1 MKEKQRELLVFLVEK
16 EQSFT
21 SKQLSSY
28 LNISQRTV
36 KNYVKE
42 LNSHDTQLVIASSQK
57 GYLAI
62 PERAVALLEQEEQVL
77 TIPQDYMERAYYII
91 KKILISHD
99 IVSIFDLCEELHV
112 SYSTLKNLLA
122 KMNSTFESFDIHF
135 SSTNNY
141 LKIIGEE
148 KDKRKL
154 MSHIIYT
161 ETNNNFFNWSGLFQ
175 SYGETYIKHLSAIV
189 KQVFEQNHY
198 DINDFSFM
206 SLILH
211 LTILINRVR
220 SGKYIEGETIL
231 PIGQLKEKK
240 IIDDLCDAIEDS
252 FDLTLTLSEISEI
265 YVLFKT
271 DVNLSLSQ
279 NAQEAQ
285 ELVGAAIYHKAI
297 SLIKSVN
304 QMYKIDLMTD
314 SFIIPF
320 VLHLKRL
327 KTRLSYH
334 SYNKNPMIQSIKQ
347 SFPLIY
353 EIAVYLSMELEK
365 DSQIVIVEDEVAFI
379 ALHVGTEM
387 ERQQKNAEKI
397 KCVLLCPDY
406 MAINSRLE
414 DFLLSNFNHEL
425 HLVSSVTYQHQL
437 SSLDFDLLITTIE
450 TEPNSQYKVF
460 QISLFDVERSKSAL
474 YQVINQ
480 LKTQSKNNILKQNFE
495 QYFQPAI
502 FFVNPQFSTKE
513 DLINQISQQ
522 LVDLDYVSESFGT
535 HVLER
540 EQMSATSYGQI
551 AIPHSVHM
559 DAIKTCVAVIIM
571 TEGFLWDNTVVNVI
585 LLTAINDV
593 DRRNFRIIYEAILEL
608 FEEKDIAQ
616 LAGSLST
623 FQDFKQ
629 FVETN
634 V

>member
-1 MKEKQRELLVFLVEK
+1 MKEKQRELLLFLVEK
-16 EQSFT
+16 EQPFT

-28 LNISQRTV
+28 LGISQRTI

-42 LNSHDTQLVIASSQK
+42 LNGHGPQLVIASSQQ
-57 GYLAI
+57 GYLAMKD
-62 PERAVALLEQEEQVL
+62 PAMALFEEEQAL
-77 TIPQDYMERAYYII
+77 TVPQDYMERAYYII
-91 KKILISHD
+91 KKSLISHEKL
-99 IVSIFDLCEELHV
+99 SLFDLCEELHI
-112 SYSTLKNLLA
+112 SYSTLKNLLT
-122 KMNSTFESFDIHF
+122 KMNGTFESFHLQF
-135 SSTNNY
+135 ASTNNQ
-141 LKIIGEE
+141 LNIVGEE
-148 KDKRKL
+148 KDKRRL

-161 ETNNNFFNWSGLFQ
+161 ETNNNFFNWNGLFQ

-189 KQVFEQNHY
+189 KDVFKQNHY

-231 PIGQLKEKK
+231 KIEPKEKK
-240 IIDDLCDAIEDS
+240 IMEDLCHAIEAT
-252 FDLTLTLSEISEI
+252 FEITLTPSEISEI
-265 YVLFKT
+265 YILFKT

-279 NAQEAQ
+279 PTKDVK
-285 ELVGAAIYHKAI
+285 ELVGGPLYHQAIV
-297 SLIKSVN
+297 LIESVN
-304 QMYKIDLMTD
+304 QMYKINLMTD
-314 SFIIPF
+314 QFIIPF

-327 KTRLSYH
+327 KTRLKYH
-334 SYNKNPMIQSIKQ
+334 AYNKNPMIQSIKQ

-353 EIAVYLSMELEK
+353 EIAVYLSMQLEK
-365 DSQIVIVEDEVAFI
+365 ESQIVIVEDEVAFI

-406 MAINSRLE
+406 MAISSRIE
-414 DFLLSNFNHEL
+414 SFLLANFSHDL
-425 HLVSSVTYQHQL
+425 HLVSAVRYQHQL
-437 SSLDFDLLITTIE
+437 ASLDFDLLITTIDS
-450 TEPNSQYKVF
+450 EPTSQYKTF

-480 LKTQSKNNILKQNFE
+480 IKTQSKNNILKQNFD

-502 FFVNPQFSTKE
+502 FFVNPPFSTKE
-513 DLINQISQQ
+513 DLINQLSQEM
-522 LVDLDYVSESFGT
+522 VALDYVSDSFGT

-540 EQMSATSYGQI
+540 EQMSSTSYGQI
-551 AIPHSVHM
+551 AIPHSIHM
-559 DAIKTCVAVIIM
+559 DAIKTCVSVIIM
-571 TEGFLWDNTVVNVI
+571 TEGFLWDDTLVNII

-616 LAGSLST
+616 LASSLST

>member
-1 MKEKQRELLVFLVEK
+1 MKEKQRELLLFLVEK
-16 EQSFT
+16 EQPLT
-21 SKQLSSY
+21 SKQLSSH
-28 LNISQRTV
+28 LGISQRTI

-42 LNSHDTQLVIASSQK
+42 LNSHDSQLVIASSQQ

-62 PERAVALLEQEEQVL
+62 KDSAMALLEHAEQVV

-91 KKILISHD
+91 KKLLISHE
-99 IVSIFDLCEELHV
+99 IVSIFDLCEELHI
-112 SYSTLKNLLA
+112 SYSTLKNLLT
-122 KMNSTFESFDIHF
+122 KMNGTFESFHLHF

-141 LKIIGEE
+141 LKIVGEE
-148 KDKRKL
+148 KDKRSL

-161 ETNNNFFNWSGLFQ
+161 ETNNNFFNWNGLFQ
-175 SYGETYIKHLSAIV
+175 SYGEAYIKNLSAVI
-189 KQVFEQNHY
+189 KDVFKQNHY

-231 PIGQLKEKK
+231 NIEQKEKK
-240 IIDDLCDAIEDS
+240 IMEDLCEAIETS
-252 FDLTLTLSEISEI
+252 FDITLTPSEISEI
-265 YVLFKT
+265 YILFKT
-271 DVNLSLSQ
+271 DVNLSLVQ
-279 NAQEAQ
+279 NTKEVK
-285 ELVGAAIYHKAI
+285 ELVGGPIYHKAI
-297 SLIKSVN
+297 ALIESVN

-314 SFIIPF
+314 HFIIPF

-327 KTRLSYH
+327 KTRLKYH
-334 SYNKNPMIQSIKQ
+334 TYNKNPMIQSIKQ

-353 EIAVYLSMELEK
+353 EIAVYLSMQLEK
-365 DSQIVIVEDEVAFI
+365 DNQVVMVEDEVAFI

-406 MAINSRLE
+406 MAICTRIE
-414 DFLLSNFNHEL
+414 GFLLANFNHDL
-425 HLVSSVTYQHQL
+425 HLVASVRYQHQL
-437 SSLDFDLLITTIE
+437 DALDFDLLITTFEIE
-450 TEPNSQYKVF
+450 PTSQYKIF
-460 QISLFDVERSKSAL
+460 QINLFDVERSKSAL

-480 LKTQSKNNILKQNFE
+480 IKTQSKNNILKQNFD

-502 FFVNPQFSTKE
+502 FFVNPPFSTKE
-513 DLINQISQQ
+513 ELISQLSQ
-522 LVDLDYVSESFGT
+522 QMATLDYVSESFGP

-551 AIPHSVHM
+551 AIPHSIHM
-559 DAIKTCVAVIIM
+559 DAIKTSVSVIIM
-571 TEGFLWDNTVVNVI
+571 TEGFLWDDTLVNII

-616 LAGSLST
+616 LASSLLT

-629 FVETN
+629 FVDAN

>member
-1 MKEKQRELLVFLVEK
+1 MKEKQRELLLFLVEK
-16 EQSFT
+16 EQPLT
-21 SKQLSSY
+21 SKQLSSH
-28 LNISQRTV
+28 LGISQRTI

-42 LNSHDTQLVIASSQK
+42 LNSHDSQLVIASSQQ

-62 PERAVALLEQEEQVL
+62 KDSAMALLEHAEQVV

-91 KKILISHD
+91 KKLLISHE
-99 IVSIFDLCEELHV
+99 IVSIFDLCEELHI
-112 SYSTLKNLLA
+112 SYSTLKNLLT
-122 KMNSTFESFDIHF
+122 KMNGTFESFHLHF

-141 LKIIGEE
+141 LKIVGEE
-148 KDKRKL
+148 KDKRSL

-161 ETNNNFFNWSGLFQ
+161 ETNNNFFNWNGLFQ
-175 SYGETYIKHLSAIV
+175 SYGEAYIQNLSAVI
-189 KQVFEQNHY
+189 KDVFKQNHY

-231 PIGQLKEKK
+231 NIEQKEKK
-240 IIDDLCDAIEDS
+240 IMEDLCEAIETS
-252 FDLTLTLSEISEI
+252 FDITLTPSEISEI
-265 YVLFKT
+265 YILFKT
-271 DVNLSLSQ
+271 DVNLSLVQ
-279 NAQEAQ
+279 NTKEVK
-285 ELVGAAIYHKAI
+285 ELVGGPIYHKAI
-297 SLIKSVN
+297 ALIESVN

-314 SFIIPF
+314 HFIIPF

-327 KTRLSYH
+327 KTRLKYH
-334 SYNKNPMIQSIKQ
+334 TYNKNPMIQSIKQ

-353 EIAVYLSMELEK
+353 EIAVYLSMQLEK
-365 DSQIVIVEDEVAFI
+365 DNQVVMVEDEVAFI

-406 MAINSRLE
+406 MAICTRIE
-414 DFLLSNFNHEL
+414 GFLLANFNHDL
-425 HLVSSVTYQHQL
+425 HLVASVRYQHQL
-437 SSLDFDLLITTIE
+437 DSLDFDLLITTFEIE
-450 TEPNSQYKVF
+450 PTSQYKIF
-460 QISLFDVERSKSAL
+460 QINLFDVERSKSAL

-480 LKTQSKNNILKQNFE
+480 IKTQSKNNILKQNFD

-502 FFVNPQFSTKE
+502 FFVNPPFSTKE
-513 DLINQISQQ
+513 ELISQLSQ
-522 LVDLDYVSESFGT
+522 QMATLDYVSESFGP

-551 AIPHSVHM
+551 AIPHSIHM
-559 DAIKTCVAVIIM
+559 DAIKTCVSVIIM
-571 TEGFLWDNTVVNVI
+571 TEGFLWDDTLVNII

-616 LAGSLST
+616 LASSLLT

-629 FVETN
+629 FVDAN